1 MNLVREMVIHTV
13 LIVFHK
19 GGGCM
24 GLMFG
29 TPPSV
34 FTSMLFGTYYIVVSL
49 EDNAIKVA
57 SAERCQKQRT
67 VILFHHMFCCARLC
81 QNF

>member
-1 MNLVREMVIHTV
+1 MVIHTV
-13 LIVFHK
+13 LIVFYYK

-57 SAERCQKQRT
+57 SAERCQKQHT